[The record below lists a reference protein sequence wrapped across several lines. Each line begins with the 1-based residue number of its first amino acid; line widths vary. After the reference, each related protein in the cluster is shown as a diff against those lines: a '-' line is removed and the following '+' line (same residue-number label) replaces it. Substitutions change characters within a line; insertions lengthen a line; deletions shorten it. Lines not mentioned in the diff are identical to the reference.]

1 MMDSLAIGYDDE
13 LLRPK
18 AEALSQRLGLPIN
31 QLAGNRLLFT
41 LDKLVLTIPPFLPL
55 HADFNRSTWKKRHDA
70 GKKQGLVRACKPAL
84 GLTILDATAG
94 WGRDAAVLASFGAT
108 VIMLERNPVMA
119 ALLDDA
125 LHQREDLDLNLS
137 LIHTNAMDYLR
148 DLSSDNY
155 PDIIYIDPMH
165 PERQKAALVKK
176 DLQILQQLIGP
187 DDDALALIHMACTKA
202 LKKVVVKWPQQLAS
216 LQKPDACISGK
227 TVRFDIYHP
236 LD

>member
-13 LLRPK
+13 LLKPQ
-18 AEALSQRLGLPIN
+18 AQELSLRLGLPIN
-31 QLAGNRLLFT
+31 QLASNRLLLT
-41 LDKLVLTIPPFLPL
+41 LDKLILTIPPFLPL
-55 HADFNRSTWKKRHDA
+55 YADFNRSTWKKRHDA

-125 LHQREDLDLNLS
+125 LHHREDLDLNLS
-137 LIHTNAMDYLR
+137 LIHTNAMDYLS
-148 DLSSDNY
+148 DLSPGNY

-187 DDDALALIHMACTKA
+187 DDDALALIDMACTKA

-216 LQKPDACISGK
+216 LQKPNACVSGK